1 MGQKLSSKKL
11 PDLLSEADDEKDSD
25 SFQTASVNLSK
36 DLIYFSVMSETIN
49 PTTYLGFEIPI
60 KFYSSPESVTE
71 ESTVCLEPKLS
82 VIESIEATDET
93 IQSIKVASPKRLTYI

>member
-11 PDLLSEADDEKDSD
+11 PDFHSDADDEQETDC
-25 SFQTASVNLSK
+25 FQTASVNLSK

-49 PTTYLGFEIPI
+49 PTTYLGFDVPI

-71 ESTVCLEPKLS
+71 ESTV
-82 VIESIEATDET
+82 
-93 IQSIKVASPKRLTYI
+93 